1 MFYVEKELLV
11 LQKFEQRESRR
22 VESQFDQAQAQSL
35 INLSGLIFLIYQ
47 WYVPM
52 SYTDLHGVSLSS

>member
-1 MFYVEKELLV
+1 M
-11 LQKFEQRESRR
+11 QKFEQRESRR

-47 WYVPM
+47 RYVPM